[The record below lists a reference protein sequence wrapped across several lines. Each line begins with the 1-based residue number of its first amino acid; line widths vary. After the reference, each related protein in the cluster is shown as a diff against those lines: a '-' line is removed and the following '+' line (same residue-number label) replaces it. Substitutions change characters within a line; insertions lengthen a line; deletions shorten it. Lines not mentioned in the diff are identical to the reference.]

1 MFRSFHSRSFIL
13 VFLSSI
19 IMSVGN
25 FMQMVALGW
34 LVLDMTNSA
43 MSLGIVWATRSAPHL
58 IWGLLA
64 GAVADKVDRR
74 RLLIIVFMVLGFI
87 AFLMGILISKD
98 LIHLW
103 QVMLFSFIMGSI
115 STFATP
121 ARQALVVDIVG
132 RTDTMGAIA
141 INAVGMRI
149 IGIFGGAASG
159 FIIYI
164 FGMAW
169 PFYFMCISYSVG
181 VFVLF
186 FIQVMQRQIPSN
198 KQTLWGNFLEGLQ
211 IVSRNRI
218 VLVLMIMAAVCEI
231 FGFSHTV
238 LQPIFAR
245 DILKIGVV
253 GLGMFSTARSVGG
266 LLAGLY
272 LASLGDYKH
281 KGRLM
286 LCIFLFFG
294 VSLVLFAQSHWYLLS
309 LVIIGV
315 VGAMAA
321 GYDAM
326 QHILLQLN
334 VTDEQRGRAIGIW
347 QLSIGFGPLGSYT
360 LGALAMALGARL
372 AQSIYGVVMIGF
384 FLGLVI
390 FI

>member
-1 MFRSFHSRSFIL
+1 
-13 VFLSSI
+13 
-19 IMSVGN
+19 MSVGN
-25 FMQMVALGW
+25 FVQIVALGW

-43 MSLGIVWATRSAPHL
+43 MSLGVVWATRSAPHL

-64 GAVADKVDRR
+64 GAVADRVDRR
-74 RLLIIVFMVLGFI
+74 RLLIIVFMVLCFI

-103 QVMLFSFIMGSI
+103 QVILFSFTMGSI

-132 RTDTMGAIA
+132 RTDTMGAIS
-141 INAVGMRI
+141 INSVGMRV

-159 FIIYI
+159 FVISI
-164 FGMAW
+164 FGMEW
-169 PFYFMCISYSVG
+169 PFYFMSISYSVG
-181 VFVLF
+181 VLVLL
-186 FIQVMQRQIPSN
+186 FIQDTESQFPSK
-198 KQTLWGNFLEGLQ
+198 KQTLWVNFFEGLQ

-218 VLVLMIMAAVCEI
+218 VLSLMIMAAVCEI

-245 DILKIGVV
+245 DILKVGAV

-266 LLAGLY
+266 LLAGLC

-294 VSLVLFAQSHWYLLS
+294 VSLVLFAQSHWYPLS

-326 QHILLQLN
+326 QHILLQLH

-347 QLSIGFGPLGSYT
+347 QLSIGFGPLGSFT
-360 LGALAMALGARL
+360 LGALAMAFGARL
-372 AQSIYGVVMIGF
+372 AQSIYGIVMIGF
-384 FLGLVI
+384 FVGLAI
-390 FI
+390 FIPRLRRL